1 MASNREKR
9 RRNSTG
15 GTSDRPGLPFAWA
28 VGIEVGQMSDS
39 DKLSFL
45 IEKMCVFENMA
56 TQLQQANVNLR
67 NANNDIDELN
77 IQLCKMSQ
85 QSNMQQMRIIDLEAR
100 SRRNNLIFFNISE
113 PENETN
119 FDCENVLLNFLHNRL
134 KFGHSDIDKIVF
146 QRVHRLGKRRRGQL
160 SNGDDPKPRPII
172 AGFRDYK
179 WREEVLFRAKN
190 LKGTNFSIQQDFP
203 AEIRTARGK
212 LWQQFTQARSEGLRT
227 TIAYPAKLIVEGEL
241 VKDMFP
247 GWGKWAFS
255 DVGGISTERSH
266 QDSDTRGSPR
276 KVTLADYISAAEFVP
291 LRSAT
296 TVGRKSQNDTTRYA
310 EMDCSGSADAN
321 GLSSSGKQGPAKKSD
336 QMSPMTMFRRALAKD
351 KNDSPNASTP
361 QNDPTRAKP
370 SKAQEPCKSPPRPP
384 LFEQREPDQPPP
396 QAASEA
402 ASQPDAASD
411 PGTGGRVAGQISVA
425 ADSAELPLPE
435 AISSALNA
443 TLEEE
448 E

>member
-1 MASNREKR
+1 MASNREKW

-28 VGIEVGQMSDS
+28 AGIEVGQMSDS
-39 DKLSFL
+39 DKLNYL

-119 FDCENVLLNFLHNRL
+119 FDCENVLLTFLYNRL
-134 KFGHSDIDKIVF
+134 KLGHSDIDKIVF

-160 SNGDDPKPRPII
+160 PNVDDPKSRPIV

-203 AEIRTARGK
+203 AEIRTARGE
-212 LWQQFTQARSEGLRT
+212 LWQQFTQARSEGLHA
-227 TIAYPAKLIVEGEL
+227 TIAYPAMLIVEGEL

-266 QDSDTRGSPR
+266 QDSDTRGSPPHGYTCR
-276 KVTLADYISAAEFVP
+276 LHKCSRICPSPKCT
-291 LRSAT
+291 
-296 TVGRKSQNDTTRYA
+296 
-310 EMDCSGSADAN
+310 SGS
-321 GLSSSGKQGPAKKSD
+321 
-336 QMSPMTMFRRALAKD
+336 
-351 KNDSPNASTP
+351 
-361 QNDPTRAKP
+361 
-370 SKAQEPCKSPPRPP
+370 
-384 LFEQREPDQPPP
+384 
-396 QAASEA
+396 
-402 ASQPDAASD
+402 
-411 PGTGGRVAGQISVA
+411 
-425 ADSAELPLPE
+425 
-435 AISSALNA
+435 
-443 TLEEE
+443 
-448 E
+448 